1 MVIDDK
7 KTTADCHRS
16 KCPVSCILEIVGDKW
31 TLLVVRDI
39 FYGNHTFKDLQAS
52 PEKIPTNILA
62 DRLKRLELS
71 GLVRREMYQERPK
84 RYTYYLTEKGLDL
97 EPVMRSLIVWS
108 NKHIA
113 DTVKLEDILK
123 ELSDLN

>member
-39 FYGNHTFKDLQAS
+39 LYGNHTFKDLQAS
-52 PEKIPTNILA
+52 PEKISTNILA